1 MSLHAVDD
9 VTDALSVTGAF
20 LHELRPRDWL
30 KLAVVALLTG
40 GASSGFSGSSNLDTG
55 GTGGSTDVG
64 IPNASLGDLLT
75 MVPLWVWAFVAV
87 ALLLGFAL
95 AVLGSILEF
104 TFVEALRTGD
114 VELRRTVAENWGK
127 GLRLFGFNLVVTVLV
142 LGSFALAVLPLLVGL
157 RLGAA
162 FLLLLPV
169 AVVLALVAAIVSGF
183 TRAFV
188 VPIMLQA
195 DVGVLAGWRRL
206 WSVLRAHPKEY
217 GAFVVANLVLT
228 LIGGVAVAIASVVV
242 AIAVFIPVGLAF
254 GLPFVLMGAS
264 GIVAW
269 VWLAVGVVVGLL
281 AFLLGVGLVSAP
293 VQAYLRYY
301 ALLLLGDTEP
311 DFDLLPERRAAA
323 REEGGDGDAAAA

>member
-20 LHELRPRDWL
+20 LRELSPREWL

-40 GASSGFSGSSNLDTG
+40 GAGSSGFSGSNNLDTG
-55 GTGGSTDVG
+55 GAGGTDVG
-64 IPNASLGDLLT
+64 ISNVSLGELLASI
-75 MVPLWVWAFVAV
+75 PLWVWALLAVAV
-87 ALLLGFAL
+87 LLGLVL
-95 AVLGSILEF
+95 AALGSILEF
-104 TFVEALRTGD
+104 TFVDALRSGD
-114 VELRRTVAENWGK
+114 VEIRRTVAENWGK
-127 GLRLFGFNLVVTVLV
+127 GLRLFGFNLAVTAVV
-142 LGSFALAVLPLLVGL
+142 LGAFALALLPLLLGI

-169 AVVLALVAAIVSGF
+169 AAVLALLATIVSGF

-188 VPIMLQA
+188 VPIMLRA

-206 WSVLRAHPKEY
+206 WGLLRAHPKEY
-217 GAFVVANLVLT
+217 GAFVIANLVLT
-228 LIGGVAVAIASVVV
+228 LVGGVAIGIAAVVV

-254 GLPFVLMGAS
+254 GLPFVLAGA
-264 GIVAW
+264 GGVLAW
-269 VWLAVGVVVGLL
+269 AWLGVGLL
-281 AFLLGVGLVSAP
+281 VGFLALMLGVGLVSAP

-311 DFDLLPERRAAA
+311 ALDLIPKRRAAA
-323 REEGGDGDAAAA
+323 RDEGGDEDAAAA